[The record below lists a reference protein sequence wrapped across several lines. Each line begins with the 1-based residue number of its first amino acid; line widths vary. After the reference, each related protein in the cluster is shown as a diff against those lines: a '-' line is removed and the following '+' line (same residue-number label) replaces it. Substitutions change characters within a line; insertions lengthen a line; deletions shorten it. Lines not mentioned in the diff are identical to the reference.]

1 MSITK
6 LAIGTYIDYAPK
18 DPATITD
25 RAPIN
30 IGTKEVQNIPVGG
43 FVLSTDD
50 TWNKVLANTPV
61 SGVAVKQVVLK
72 SGLSITIAGTDS
84 ITPGDSVTT
93 VTGTQEVLHVTA
105 LPDTSSVYSITTE
118 GAKSI
123 IANSFVINSIP
134 V

>member
-30 IGTKEVQNIPVGG
+30 IGTKEVQ
-43 FVLSTDD
+43 
-50 TWNKVLANTPV
+50 
-61 SGVAVKQVVLK
+61 
-72 SGLSITIAGTDS
+72 
-84 ITPGDSVTT
+84 TT